1 MRNKEEV
8 IQKLESIRVSGD
20 KGEIWNFECAI
31 ILNLITDKQKEIDEL
46 KEHIRKRIA
55 YTQDLEKDLFENCEN
70 YVVSKDKIRDK
81 IKELEEQD
89 ELYKGYKG
97 LEFSR
102 TGVINLQIRVLKE
115 LLGE

>member
-1 MRNKEEV
+1 MRSKEEV

-20 KGEIWNFECAI
+20 RGELWNFECAI
-31 ILNLITDKQKEIDEL
+31 VLNLINDKQREIDEL

-81 IKELEEQD
+81 IKELEAT
-89 ELYKGYKG
+89 KGDLATYIAKS
-97 LEFSR
+97 ER
-102 TGVINLQIRVLKE
+102 IAVLKE